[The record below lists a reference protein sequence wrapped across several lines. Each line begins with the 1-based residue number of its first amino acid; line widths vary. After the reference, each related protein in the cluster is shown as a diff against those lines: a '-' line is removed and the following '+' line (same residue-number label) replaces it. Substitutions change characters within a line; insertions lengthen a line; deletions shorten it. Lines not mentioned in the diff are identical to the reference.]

1 MSVQKTLKD
10 VIKDEYKKCL
20 VEPMYFMKKYVK
32 IQHQTRGI
40 IPFELY
46 PFQEETLQDFID
58 HDRNIVLK
66 SRQMGISTLV
76 SAYALWTM
84 IFHPGKNVLILS
96 TVQNTSKYMCS
107 PFGAPLGS
115 SWGDLGSILGSF
127 WAQETHTS
135 DYHGAGLPGVRKFQF
150 ANSLWIFGPP

>member
-10 VIKDEYKKCL
+10 VIKDEYKRCL

-84 IFHPGKNVLILS
+84 IFNPGKNVLILS
-96 TVQNTSKYMCS
+96 TVQNTSKEIVSKIRLANNNLPSWLKVPTVEDNRLSLKFCTIS
-107 PFGAPLGS
+107 VIQLLLTLS
-115 SWGDLGSILGSF
+115 S
-127 WAQETHTS
+127 
-135 DYHGAGLPGVRKFQF
+135 Y
-150 ANSLWIFGPP
+150 